1 MAAEFKIG
9 RLRYTWTGPWATGTQ
24 YYQDSVVQYNG
35 TTFQCLV
42 THTSNNFVT
51 DLGNKYWLLL
61 VSGTTW
67 DGVWAPSTQYSSG
80 SIVSYGGNLY
90 ICITAHTASANTTL
104 GLEND
109 IANWN
114 LYSTANT
121 FTFSAWTPS
130 TRYKANDIVTVGPNL
145 YINTVGHTSGT
156 TFNSSGL
163 WNLFISGFETGG
175 LWSTSTTYQLGD
187 IALYGGSRYVS
198 VIANNLNNQPSSTSA
213 QWYLVASGIRVQKD
227 WSSSTNYQEG
237 DLVTRG
243 GKVFK
248 SLINNINQDPTNFI
262 TATTYTA
269 SGSTGTTL
277 KVASTSAI
285 YPGMIIVGVGFT
297 QKQTVSQIVNA
308 QTLLISAGPD
318 GTPVDAQALSF
329 VGVNGTYWTLVS
341 TGITWKNIWAT
352 GVNYITDDIVLY
364 RNITYICVQNH
375 SSSVVPSP
383 DLDTT
388 RQYWAY
394 YAFHSRN
401 NVMYL
406 PGQIETYNNN
416 TRVPVNIGATGQLL
430 RATSNLPTWAN
441 VNRVANVFYV
451 APNGNDS
458 LNYGQDWDRPWRT
471 IKYACQ
477 QVANGLYY
485 PNASYLITANKT
497 WLVTEM
503 YEWMVYQCNTNT
515 SPFTNSSVF
524 DPAKTQRDA
533 GYLIDAILYDM
544 TRGGN
549 SQTVAATLAYFQQG
563 STNTFFN
570 TTVAAEMPYFIAALN
585 QLSSLLNNAITQ
597 TAPTIS
603 YQGATN
609 SNVAT
614 FTITSAVTTGYT
626 VTFGLSGLQQQP
638 RINFTVGETVTITQV
653 SPISF
658 NGSYRIVSVGAS
670 SITVASANTAS
681 YVSGGTLTGSTVA
694 QVTNIAYTA
703 EANAATTAL
712 SLLNITI
719 GALTNQT
726 TTAVPTP
733 NNGTNVT
740 IFVKTGTYN
749 EMLPIVVPENTAL
762 VGDEL
767 RGTVVQPSTI
777 FKSLITA
784 TTANTFITDT
794 TVGLTNSM
802 PVQFSGTLGGIS
814 KGVTYYVIGSSIT
827 KNSFS
832 VSATAGSPIAVTL
845 TAQLGSFFGNMSAFG
860 GDALKNMFLVRN
872 GSGIRNM
879 TLNGLLGTLSAQDT
893 YLLSRPT
900 GGAYVSLDPGY
911 GPDDSTAWIFR
922 RSPYI
927 QNVTTFGQ
935 GCIGLKIDGNL
946 HNGGNR
952 SVVCNDF
959 TQVLSDGIGIW
970 CYGPS
975 ALVEAVSVFSYYC
988 YSGYF
993 AEAGGRIRATN
1004 GNSSYGSYGCIAY
1017 GYDNTETP
1025 GTGIVFNR
1033 SSQVQAVVNQS
1044 FGSDTKIIK
1053 FIYSNAGA
1061 NYLQS
1066 TTNLLKYSNNF
1077 SNDAWTS
1084 DSNITINQ
1092 NTTAPTGV
1100 TEGWSFTGTS
1110 VDNTSYLN
1118 QAITVNTPG
1127 NSFSGVLGITLTGS
1141 GTSATF
1147 DVVVTATSYIITVNN
1162 RGSGYVVGNQI
1173 KILGTTL
1180 GGNTPGNDCFITV
1193 ASLTSGTS
1201 ILNVTVTGIVP
1212 PGSAL
1217 SYTSSIYVKQGTAP
1231 SMDLYSVWSGSSSV
1245 SSGINFNFSS
1255 QVITPKNANS
1265 GFTPTSYGVVPLPNG
1280 WYRLWMSCYD
1290 TTASNTTINFRVYPK
1305 GIDNASAGQFSYF
1318 YGAQLELTPTAV
1330 GAVTPS
1336 FYLETQN
1343 NRYTSFANF
1352 EVIGNGSGV
1361 IVVGDEQRSGAVFQ
1375 TRVTTDSN
1383 GVTGGQG
1390 YLTASNNAQGGS
1402 SSTIQVASSDTN
1414 LAVNLVGMRTFINS
1428 GTGAGQYGYISSYD
1442 ASSKI
1447 AQILKE
1453 SFDTLSITSTNSNG
1467 TFTTT
1472 NNTSTLYQDQPV
1484 QFIPTYYTTN
1494 IVSASLAQASVTAA
1508 VGGTANTLA
1517 VPSVAGMTVN
1527 MPIMF
1532 TGTAASTLN
1541 VGVYYYIYSIDAINN
1556 LIVIT
1561 TTLYGT
1567 PWQLISVPSITGLVL
1582 NYPSYNNYLT
1592 STSTSNMLINYP
1604 IAFTGSSVGGISI
1617 GPTYYINDII
1627 DSTNFTVS
1635 TNLVNITVTN
1645 ADASSVVNGV
1655 TYTNVFTTGGGTT
1668 TTNLVP
1674 LNPISFTNTVFGPIV
1689 DGQKYYINKVIN
1701 AAYSG
1706 DTTHFTLSN
1715 SLITTTATATTVNSN
1730 LITVASTAGFIANS
1744 PIKFVGNVFGGLT
1757 AEYVYYVLAIND
1769 ATTFTVSQTIGGSA
1783 VNLNGLGGLMKAVTV
1798 GPVVTVA
1805 SSSSG
1810 TMAGTSTTKLSTLSF
1825 TPMGSMNG
1833 TFYTSLF
1840 GNVVLGKTYYI
1851 NSIPSLST
1859 TTFTVTETQYS
1870 NVAFTPLTKTGQM
1883 NLGAV
1888 GWDHINIGTQI
1899 VSSFDSSSIYYVE
1912 PRLTYTPP
1920 SFTQTI
1926 NSNMVTLT
1934 GGATWIGL
1942 ATGAGYFMAIPST
1955 GITGAMS
1962 SDGTTWTQFSTPLSA
1977 SWTCGAYGGGYWVLV
1992 SSGGV
1997 SNSTVLSS
2005 STNGVTWRSATLPS
2019 ATTWSQCAYGNGT
2032 FATIAS
2038 GTGSSAY
2045 SMTFGTTW
2053 SAGSGLP
2060 TATWSGL
2067 TYGKGTFV
2075 AVSSNAGQT
2084 LSVTGAAGANGI
2096 VTLTFAT
2103 QLTAPYYVGQT
2114 IVVSSISQ
2122 QGYNGT
2128 FKVTY
2133 CDTTSVKYSNGTTST
2148 GSTGGTIVGGSVF
2161 AYSTNGVN
2169 WTATSPATN
2178 ATWSSV
2184 AFGNN
2189 IFTVVSS
2196 TSNVSAYSI
2205 DGITWYS
2212 SNIAIKGTFVA
2223 YGQGVFV
2230 SLPNNTTTAYTV
2242 EGGLGWKYQ
2251 TITSDVYSAFAYG
2264 INTSGV
2270 GVFVTLSNNAG
2281 SSTIAA
2287 GARTKGRAQVTSGVI
2302 TGIVQWETGSNYS
2315 SAPTLTIT
2323 DPNSSTLA
2331 TASLRLSNGALG
2343 TPTFINQGSGYT
2355 TSATT
2360 VAITGNGYSDQ
2371 FQTGLTLILNNLTRL
2386 PTPGDSLNIVGIT
2399 QTYKVTSASSVF
2411 GTVAPNIQA
2420 NVQISPAMTTALSPQ
2435 NGAGISLRSKYS
2447 QVRITN
2453 HDFLNI
2459 GYGNQTQSNYPGLPT
2474 DTGLQSQNDTVEVNY
2489 GKVFFTSTDQD
2500 GNFNVGN
2507 LFGVAQATGIVT
2519 LSASQ
2524 FGLTGLSTIS
2534 LGGVAVG
2541 GNSTTI
2547 TQFSTDSTF
2556 VANSDNIIPTQ
2567 KAIKS
2572 YLQSR
2577 LSQGGSNTFTG
2588 QFTSGTV
2595 VVGGPNR
2602 IGSTIPNGQ
2611 ANSSVIMKNKVNIS
2625 GQLGAVDGG
2634 MVAYEFFMSN
2644 NARRNNF

>member
-67 DGVWAPSTQYSSG
+67 DARWIPSTQYSAG

-90 ICITAHTASANTTL
+90 LCTTAHTASSTESL

-109 IANWN
+109 IANWA

-130 TRYKANDIVTVGPNL
+130 TRYKANDVVIEGANL

-156 TFNSSGL
+156 TFNSSGY

-175 LWSTSTTYQLGD
+175 IWSTGTTYQLGD

-213 QWYLVASGIRVQKD
+213 QWQLVASGIRVQKN
-227 WSSSTNYQEG
+227 WSNSTSYQEG
-237 DLVTRG
+237 DLVTRA

-262 TATTYTA
+262 STSTYTA

-297 QKQTVSQIVNA
+297 QKQTVSKIVDA
-308 QTLLISAGPD
+308 QTLLISASLD
-318 GTPVDAQALSF
+318 GTPVDAQTLSF
-329 VGVNGTYWTLVS
+329 VGVNGTYWALVS
-341 TGITWKNIWAT
+341 NGITWKNIWT
-352 GVNYITDDIVLY
+352 SGTDYKTDDIVLY
-364 RNITYICVQNH
+364 RNITYTCVQNH
-375 SSSVVPSP
+375 TSTGITSP
-383 DLDTT
+383 DLDVTN
-388 RQYWAY
+388 QYWVY

-406 PGQIETYNNN
+406 PGQIETFNNN
-416 TRVPVNIGATGQLL
+416 VRVPINIGIEGQLL
-430 RATSNLPTWAN
+430 RSNGLLPAWAN
-441 VNRVANVFYV
+441 INQVTNVFYV
-451 APNGNDS
+451 APTGVDS
-458 LNYGQDWDRPWRT
+458 PAYGSSWDRPWAS
-471 IKYACQ
+471 INYACQ
-477 QVANGLYY
+477 QVAKGLLYT
-485 PNASYLITANKT
+485 NTSWLITANRT
-497 WLVTEM
+497 WMLTEM
-503 YEWMVYQCNTNT
+503 YDWMVYQCNTNT
-515 SPFTNSSVF
+515 SPFTNNSVF
-524 DPAKTQRDA
+524 DTVKTQRDA
-533 GYLIDAILYDM
+533 GYVLDAIIYDM

-549 SQTVAATLAYFQQG
+549 SQTVAAALAYFQQG

-570 TTVAAEMPYFIAALN
+570 TTVAAEMPYFIAALT
-585 QLSSLLNNAITQ
+585 QLSSLLTNAINQ
-597 TAPTIS
+597 TAPDTS
-603 YQGATN
+603 YQGAVNANTASFPIN
-609 SNVAT
+609 TITTTGSQIT
-614 FTITSAVTTGYT
+614 FFIGGQGPRIQFTI
-626 VTFGLSGLQQQP
+626 
-638 RINFTVGETVTITQV
+638 GETVTV
-653 SPISF
+653 S
-658 NGSYRIVSVGAS
+658 RTGAS
-670 SITVASANTAS
+670 PYNGNYTVLATTLQTVTVAGTVTAS
-681 YVSGGTLTGSTVA
+681 YSGGSIITGTTVQQIVNA
-694 QVTNIAYTA
+694 GYTA
-703 EANAATTAL
+703 EGNAATTANN
-712 SLLNITI
+712 LLNII
-719 GALTNQT
+719 ISALTAQS
-726 TTAVPTP
+726 TANIPTA

-740 IFVKTGTYN
+740 IFIKTGTYN
-749 EMLPIVVPENTAL
+749 EILPIIVPENTAL

-767 RGTVVQPSTI
+767 RGTVVQPKKI
-777 FKSLITA
+777 YNSLITSTLSNA
-784 TTANTFITDT
+784 FIANSTT
-794 TVGLTNSM
+794 GLSDGM
-802 PVQFSGTLGGIS
+802 PVQFTGTLGGIS
-814 KGVTYYVIGSSIT
+814 SGVTYYVIGSTIT
-827 KNSFS
+827 LTSFK
-832 VSATAGSPIAVTL
+832 VSALSGSTIPVTL
-845 TAQLGSFFGNMSAFG
+845 IDQSGTFFGNMYVYG
-860 GDALKNMFLVRN
+860 GDALSNMFLVRN

-879 TLNGLLGTLSAQDT
+879 TLNGLLGTLTAQDT
-893 YLLSRPT
+893 YLLSRPS
-900 GGAYVSLDPGY
+900 GGAYVSLDPGT
-911 GPDDSTAWIFR
+911 GPNDSTAWIFR
-922 RSPYI
+922 RSPYV
-927 QNVTTFGQ
+927 QNVTTFGK
-935 GCIGLKIDGNL
+935 GCIGLKIDGSL

-1017 GYDNTETP
+1017 GYDITETP
-1025 GTGIVFNR
+1025 AAGNVFNR

-1044 FGSDTKIIK
+1044 FGSSSKIIK

-1066 TTNLLKYSNNF
+1066 TTNLLKYSNLF
-1077 SNDAWTS
+1077 SNGAWTTDGNVS
-1084 DSNITINQ
+1084 INE

-1100 TEGWSFTGTS
+1100 TEGWSFKGNS
-1110 VDNTSYLN
+1110 VDNTSYIN
-1118 QAITVNTPG
+1118 QAVTVNTPG
-1127 NSFSGVLGITLTGS
+1127 NSFSGLLGITLTGS

-1147 DVVVTATSYIITVNN
+1147 DVVVTATAYLITVNN

-1193 ASLTSGTS
+1193 QSLTAGTS

-1217 SYTSSIYVKQGTAP
+1217 SYTSSIYVKQGTAL
-1231 SMDLYSVWSGSSSV
+1231 SLDVYNVWTGSSSV
-1245 SSGINFNFSS
+1245 SSGINFNFNTGI
-1255 QVITPKNANS
+1255 VTPTNQNS
-1265 GFTPTSYGVVPLPNG
+1265 GFTPTSYGVIPLTNG

-1290 TTASNTTINFRVYPK
+1290 TTASNTTINFRIYPK
-1305 GIDNASAGQFSYF
+1305 GIANASAGQFSYF
-1318 YGAQLELTPTAV
+1318 YGAQLELTPSAI
-1330 GAVTPS
+1330 GAIIPS

-1352 EVIGNGSGV
+1352 EVIGNGTGV
-1361 IVVGDEQRSGAVFQ
+1361 VSVGDELRSGSVFQ
-1375 TRVTTDSN
+1375 TRITTDSG

-1390 YLTASNNAQGGS
+1390 YLTASNNSQGGS
-1402 SSTIQVASSDTN
+1402 SSTIQFASSDTN
-1414 LAVNLVGMRTFINS
+1414 LAVNLVSMRVFINS

-1442 ASSKI
+1442 STSKI
-1447 AQILKE
+1447 AQVLKE
-1453 SFDTLSITSTNSNG
+1453 SFDTLSITATDSSG
-1467 TFTTT
+1467 TITTSG
-1472 NNTSTLYQDQPV
+1472 NTSTLYVNQPV
-1484 QFIPTYYTTN
+1484 QFIPTYYTAN
-1494 IVSASLAQASVTAA
+1494 IVSASLAQASISTI

-1541 VGVYYYIYSIDAINN
+1541 VGIYYYIYSIDSVNN
-1556 LIVIT
+1556 LIKIT

-1567 PWQLISVPSITGLVL
+1567 VWQLTSASNITGLVM
-1582 NYPSYNNYLT
+1582 NYPSYNNYL
-1592 STSTSNMLINYP
+1592 SCTSTSNMKVNYP
-1604 IAFTGSSVGGISI
+1604 IAFTGGSVGGVTI

-1627 DSTNFTVS
+1627 DGINFTVS
-1635 TNLVNITVTN
+1635 TNLINVTVTN
-1645 ADASSVVNGV
+1645 ADTSSVINGV

-1668 TTNLVP
+1668 TTSLVP
-1674 LNPISFTNTVFGPIV
+1674 LNPITFTNTVFGTIV
-1689 DGQKYYINKVIN
+1689 DGTKYYINKIIN
-1701 AAYSG
+1701 SVYSG
-1706 DTTHFTLSN
+1706 DTTHFTLSS
-1715 SLITTTATATTVNSN
+1715 SLISTTATGTTVSSN
-1730 LITVASTAGFIANS
+1730 LITVSSTAGFVANS
-1744 PIKFVGNVFGGLT
+1744 PIKFVGNVFGGLQSET
-1757 AEYVYYVLAIND
+1757 IYYVLAIND
-1769 ATTFTVSQTIGGSA
+1769 ATTFTVSQTIGGNA
-1783 VNLNGLGGLMKAVTV
+1783 VNLNGLGGLMKVVTV
-1798 GPVVTVA
+1798 GPVITVA
-1805 SSSSG
+1805 SSTSG
-1810 TMAGTSTTKLSTLSF
+1810 SMAGTSTNKLATASF
-1825 TPMGSMNG
+1825 TPVGSMNG

-1840 GNVVLGKTYYI
+1840 GSVALGQTYYI
-1851 NSIPSLST
+1851 NSIASPTGS
-1859 TTFTVTETQYS
+1859 TFTVTATQYS
-1870 NVAFTPLTKTGQM
+1870 GVVFNPQTKTGQM

-1888 GWDHINIGTQI
+1888 GWDHVNIGTPI

-1912 PRLTYTPP
+1912 PRLTYASPTF
-1920 SFTQTI
+1920 SQTI
-1926 NSNMVTLT
+1926 NNNMLALT
-1934 GGATWIGL
+1934 GGATWVGL
-1942 ATGAGYFMAIPST
+1942 ATGNGYFMAIPST

-1962 SDGTTWTQFSTPLSA
+1962 TDGSTWTPFSTPLSA
-1977 SWTCGAYGGGYWVLV
+1977 SWTCGAYGGGYWVML
-1992 SSGGV
+1992 SSGG
-1997 SNSTVLSS
+1997 SGNSIALSS
-2005 STNGVTWRSATLPS
+2005 STNGVTWRSSTLPS
-2019 ATTWSQCAYGNGT
+2019 ATSWSQCAYGNGI
-2032 FATIAS
+2032 FVAIAS
-2038 GTGSSAY
+2038 GTNSSAY
-2045 SMTFGTTW
+2045 STTFGTTW
-2053 SAGSGLP
+2053 SAGTGLP
-2060 TATWSGL
+2060 SATWTGL

-2075 AVSSNAGQT
+2075 AVASTAGAT
-2084 LSVTGAAGANGI
+2084 LSVTGASGANGI

-2103 QLTAPYYVGQT
+2103 QSSAPYYVGQT
-2114 IVVSSISQ
+2114 IFVNSISQ
-2122 QGYNGT
+2122 NGYNGT
-2128 FKVTY
+2128 FIVTY
-2133 CDTTSVKYSNGTTST
+2133 CDTGSVKYANSTTST
-2148 GSTGGTIVGGSVF
+2148 GSTGGTIVGGSLF
-2161 AYSTNGVN
+2161 AYSVDGIN
-2169 WTATSPATN
+2169 WNATSPSTS

-2189 IFTVVSS
+2189 IFTAVSS
-2196 TSNVSAYSI
+2196 TASLSAYST

-2212 SNIAIKGTFVA
+2212 SNLSIKGNFVA
-2223 YGQGVFV
+2223 YGQGIFV
-2230 SLPNNTTTAYTV
+2230 SLPNTSTTAYTV
-2242 EGGLGWKYQ
+2242 EGGTGWIYQ
-2251 TITSDVYSAFAYG
+2251 NITSDTYSAFAYG
-2264 INTSGV
+2264 INSAGV
-2270 GVFVTLSNNAG
+2270 GVFVSLSGNSG
-2281 SSTIAA
+2281 SSTISA

-2302 TGIVQWETGSNYS
+2302 TGVVEWEPGSNYLT
-2315 SAPTLTIT
+2315 APTLTIT

-2331 TASLRLSNGALG
+2331 TSSLRIANGTLG
-2343 TPTFINQGSGYT
+2343 TPTFINQGTGYT

-2360 VAITGNGYSDQ
+2360 VTITGNGYSDQ

-2386 PTPGDSLNIVGIT
+2386 PSPGDSLNISGIA
-2399 QTYKVTSASSVF
+2399 QTYKVTNASAVF

-2420 NVQISPAMTTALSPQ
+2420 NVQISPAMTVALSPA
-2435 NGAGISLRSKYS
+2435 NNTPISLRSKYS
-2447 QVRITN
+2447 QVRLTN

-2459 GYGNQTQSNYPGLPT
+2459 GYGNQIQSNYPGLPT
-2474 DTGLQSQNDTVEVNY
+2474 DTGLKTQNDTVEVNY

-2524 FGLTGLSTIS
+2524 FGLSGLNTIS

-2556 VANSDNIIPTQ
+2556 VANSDNVIPTQ
-2567 KAIKS
+2567 KAIKT

-2611 ANSSVIMKNKVNIS
+2611 ANSSVVMKNKVNIS

-2644 NARRNNF
+2644 NSRRNNF

>member
-9 RLRYTWTGPWATGTQ
+9 RLRYTWTGPWVTGTQ
-24 YYQDSVVQYNG
+24 YYQDSVVQFNG

-42 THTSNNFVT
+42 THTSDNFVT
-51 DLGNKYWLLL
+51 DLTSKYWLLL
-61 VSGTTW
+61 VSGTAW
-67 DGVWAPSTQYSSG
+67 DLVWEPSAQYSAG

-90 ICITAHTASANTTL
+90 ICVTAHTASATAAL

-109 IANWN
+109 IVNWN

-121 FTFSAWTPS
+121 FKFSVWTPS
-130 TRYKANDIVTVGPNL
+130 VRYKANDVVKLGANVYKSI
-145 YINTVGHTSGT
+145 IGHTST
-156 TFNSSGL
+156 STFADDLAN
-163 WNLFISGFETGG
+163 WNLFIEGFETGG
-175 LWSTSTTYQLGD
+175 LWDNGSTYQLGD
-187 IALYGGSRYVS
+187 IVLYGGSRYVS
-198 VIANNLNNQPSSTSA
+198 VIANNSNHEPSATSI
-213 QWYLVASGIRVQKD
+213 QWYLVAPGTRVQKE
-227 WSSSTNYQEG
+227 WSASANYEEG

-243 GKVFK
+243 GKLFK
-248 SLINNINQDPTNFI
+248 AIIDNDNQDPTNFI
-262 TATTYTA
+262 TTSTYTA

-277 KVASTSAI
+277 KVANTTGI
-285 YPGMIIVGVGFT
+285 YPGMIVVGVGFT
-297 QKQTVSQIVNA
+297 QKQTVSQISDSL
-308 QTLLISAGPD
+308 TLIISDAPD
-318 GTPVDAQALSF
+318 GTPVDAQTLSF
-329 VGVNGTYWTLVS
+329 IGVNGTYWTLVS
-341 TGITWKNIWAT
+341 TGETWKNIWTT
-352 GVNYITDDIVLY
+352 GVNYLTDDIVLY
-364 RNITYICVQNH
+364 RNITYICIQNH
-375 SSSVVPSP
+375 TSSVVPSP

-416 TRVPVNIGATGQLL
+416 TRVPVNIGQNGQLL
-430 RATSNLPTWAN
+430 RSTSSLPTWAN
-441 VNRVANVFYV
+441 INRVTNVFYV
-451 APNGNDS
+451 APNGNDA
-458 LNYGQDWDRPWRT
+458 LTYGQDWDRPWRS
-471 IKYACQ
+471 IAYACQ
-477 QVANGLYY
+477 QVAKGVYY
-485 PNASYLITANKT
+485 PNANYLITANKA
-497 WLVTEM
+497 WLVAEM
-503 YEWMVYQCNTNT
+503 YDWMIYQCNTST

-524 DPAKTQRDA
+524 DSAKTQRDA

-549 SQTVAATLAYFQQG
+549 SQTVASTLAYFQQG
-563 STNTFFN
+563 TTNTFFN
-570 TTVAAEMPYFIAALN
+570 TTVAAEMPYFITALN
-585 QLSSLLNNAITQ
+585 QLSSLLVNAINQ
-597 TAPTIS
+597 TAPDVS
-603 YQGATN
+603 YQGSINAN
-609 SNVAT
+609 SAT
-614 FTITSAVTTGYT
+614 FNITSVVTTGYT
-626 VTFGLSGLQQQP
+626 ITFNFAGTDP
-638 RINFTVGETVTITQV
+638 RVKFAVGETVVITQV

-658 NGSYRIVSVGAS
+658 NKTYTIVGINTSA
-670 SITVASANTAS
+670 ITVAGTNTDS
-681 YVSGGTLTGSTVA
+681 YVSGGVLTGSTVA
-694 QVTNIAYTA
+694 QVTNVAYTA
-703 EANAATTAL
+703 EADAQSTAIG
-712 SLLNITI
+712 LLNITI
-719 GALTNQT
+719 NALTNQST
-726 TTAVPTP
+726 TNVPTA
-733 NNGTNVT
+733 NNGTNTT

-749 EMLPIVVPENTAL
+749 EALPISVPENTAL

-767 RGTVVQPSTI
+767 RGTVVQPATT

-784 TTANTFITDT
+784 TTSTKFVTAT
-794 TVGLTNSM
+794 TVGLQNSM
-802 PVQFSGTLGGIS
+802 PIQFTGTLGGIS

-827 KNSFS
+827 TTAFS
-832 VSATAGSPIAVTL
+832 VSANAGSTIAVSL
-845 TAQLGSFFGNMSAFG
+845 VAQLGSYFGNMNAFA

-879 TLNGLLGTLSAQDT
+879 TLNGLLGTLSAQDNF
-893 YLLSRPT
+893 LISRPT
-900 GGAYVSLDPGY
+900 GGAYVSLDPGTN
-911 GPDDSTAWIFR
+911 PADSTAWIFR

-935 GCIGLKIDGNL
+935 GCVGLKIDGNL

-959 TQVLSDGIGIW
+959 TQVLSDGIGVW

-975 ALVEAVSVFSYYC
+975 SLVEAVSVFTYYC

-1025 GTGIVFNR
+1025 GTGIVYNR

-1044 FGSDTKIIK
+1044 FGSASQIIK

-1066 TTNLLKYSNNF
+1066 TTNLLKYSNLF
-1077 SNDAWTS
+1077 TAQSWTT
-1084 DSNITINQ
+1084 DSNVTINE

-1100 TEGWSFTGTS
+1100 TEGWSFTGNSTN
-1110 VDNTSYLN
+1110 NTSYVN
-1118 QAITVNTPG
+1118 QAVTVNTPG
-1127 NSFSGVLGITLTGS
+1127 NSFSGLLGITLTGS

-1147 DVVVTATSYIITVNN
+1147 DVVVTATAYLITVNN

-1193 ASLTSGTS
+1193 ASLTAGTS
-1201 ILNVTVTGIVP
+1201 ILNATVTGVVP

-1217 SYTSSIYVKQGTAP
+1217 SYTSSIYVKQGTAL
-1231 SMDLYSVWSGSSSV
+1231 SIDLYNVWSGSSSV
-1245 SSGINFNFSS
+1245 SSGINFNFATSA
-1255 QVITPKNANS
+1255 ITPTSATG
-1265 GFTPTSYGVVPLPNG
+1265 GFTPVSYGVVPLTNG

-1290 TTASNTTINFRVYPK
+1290 TTAANTTINFRIYPK
-1305 GIDNASAGQFSYF
+1305 GIANASLGQFSYF
-1318 YGAQLELTPTAV
+1318 YGSQLELTPTTV

-1336 FYLETQN
+1336 FYLETQS
-1343 NRYTSFANF
+1343 NRYTSVANF

-1361 IVVGDEQRSGAVFQ
+1361 ITVGDETRSGAVFQ

-1383 GVTGGQG
+1383 GVTGGAG
-1390 YLTASNNAQGGS
+1390 YLTASNNSQGGS
-1402 SSTIQVASSDTN
+1402 SSTIQFASSDTN
-1414 LAVNLVGMRTFINS
+1414 LAVNLVGMRAFINS
-1428 GTGAGQYGYISSYD
+1428 GTGAGQYGYISAYD
-1442 ASSKI
+1442 TSSKI

-1453 SFDTLSITSTNSNG
+1453 SFDTLSITSTNNNG

-1472 NNTSTLYQDQPV
+1472 GNTSSLYLNQPV

-1494 IVSASLAQASVTAA
+1494 VTSASLAQTTVTSMI
-1508 VGGTANTLA
+1508 GGTANTIA

-1532 TGTAASTLN
+1532 TGVAASTLN
-1541 VGVYYYIYSIDAINN
+1541 VGIFYYIYAIDPINN
-1556 LIVIT
+1556 LISVT

-1567 PWQLISVPSITGLVL
+1567 VWQLISVPTVTGLVL

-1592 STSTSNMLINYP
+1592 SASTSNMLINYP
-1604 IAFTGSSVGGISI
+1604 IAFTGGSVGGVSI

-1627 DSTNFTVS
+1627 DLNNFTVS
-1635 TNLVNITVTN
+1635 TNLVNVTVTN
-1645 ADASSVVNGV
+1645 ADTSVVVNGV
-1655 TYTNVFTTGGGTT
+1655 TYANVFTTGSGTT
-1668 TTNLVP
+1668 TSSLVA
-1674 LNPISFTNTVFGPIV
+1674 LNPISFTNIVFGPIL
-1689 DGQKYYINKVIN
+1689 DGTKYYINKIVKS
-1701 AAYSG
+1701 AYSG
-1706 DTTHFTLSN
+1706 DTTHFTLSS
-1715 SLITTTATATTVNSN
+1715 SLITTTATATTVGSN
-1730 LITVASTAGFIANS
+1730 LITVTSTGGFVANA

-1757 AEYVYYVLAIND
+1757 AEYVYYVLAVND
-1769 ATTFTVSQTIGGSA
+1769 GTTFTVSQSIGGNA
-1783 VNLNGLGGLMKAVTV
+1783 VNVNGLGGLMKVVTV
-1798 GPVVTVA
+1798 GPTVSVP
-1805 SSSSG
+1805 SSTSG
-1810 TMAGTSTTKLSTLSF
+1810 SMAGTSTNKLATVSF
-1825 TPMGSMNG
+1825 TPVGSMNG

-1840 GNVVLGKTYYI
+1840 GNVILGQTYYI
-1851 NSIPSLST
+1851 NTIASPTGS
-1859 TTFTVTETQYS
+1859 TFTITETQYS
-1870 NVAFTPLTKTGQM
+1870 GVAFSPLTKTGQM
-1883 NLGAV
+1883 NLGSV
-1888 GWDHINIGTQI
+1888 GWDHVNIGTQI
-1899 VSSFDSSSIYYVE
+1899 ASSFDSSSIYYVE
-1912 PRLTYTPP
+1912 PRLTYSSPT
-1920 SFTQTI
+1920 FTQTI
-1926 NSNMVTLT
+1926 NNNMVSLT
-1934 GGATWIGL
+1934 GGATWVGL
-1942 ATGAGYFMAIPST
+1942 ATGNGYFMAIPST

-1962 SDGTTWTQFSTPLSA
+1962 IDGTTWSQFSTPVSA

-1997 SNSTVLSS
+1997 SNSVVLSS

-2019 ATTWSQCAYGNGT
+2019 ATTWTQCAYGNGT
-2032 FATIAS
+2032 FVTIAS
-2038 GTGSSAY
+2038 GTNSSAY
-2045 SMTFGTTW
+2045 SSTFGTTW
-2053 SAGSGLP
+2053 SAGTGLP
-2060 TATWSGL
+2060 TATWSSVA
-2067 TYGKGTFV
+2067 YGKGTFV
-2075 AVSSNAGQT
+2075 AVSSNAGAT
-2084 LSVTGAAGANGI
+2084 LSVTGAGGANGI

-2103 QLTAPYYVGQT
+2103 QSSAPYYVGQT
-2114 IVVSSISQ
+2114 VVVNSISQ
-2122 QGYNGT
+2122 NGYNGT

-2133 CDTTSVKYSNGTTST
+2133 CDTTSVKYANGTTST
-2148 GSTGGTIVGGSVF
+2148 GSTGGTIVGSSLF
-2161 AYSTNGVN
+2161 AYSTDGIT
-2169 WTATSPATN
+2169 WSATSPASN

-2184 AFGNN
+2184 AYGNN
-2189 IFTVVSS
+2189 IFTAVSR
-2196 TSNVSAYSI
+2196 TSNVSAYST

-2212 SNIAIKGTFVA
+2212 SNLAVKGDFVS
-2223 YGQGVFV
+2223 YGQGIFV
-2230 SLPNNTTTAYTV
+2230 SLSNNSTTGYTV
-2242 EGGLGWKYQ
+2242 EGGLGWKSQ
-2251 TITSDVYSAFAYG
+2251 AITSDVYSAFAYG
-2264 INTSGV
+2264 VNSSGV
-2270 GVFVTLSNNAG
+2270 GVFVSLSGNSG
-2281 SSTIAA
+2281 SSTISA

-2302 TGIVQWETGSNYS
+2302 TGIVEWETGSNYS
-2315 SAPTLTIT
+2315 VVPTLTIT
-2323 DPNSSTLA
+2323 DPNASILA
-2331 TASLRLSNGALG
+2331 TTSLRLSNGALG
-2343 TPTFINQGSGYT
+2343 TPTFINQGTGYT

-2360 VAITGNGYSDQ
+2360 VAITGNGYSDS

-2386 PTPGDSLNIVGIT
+2386 PTPGDSLNITGIT
-2399 QTYKVTSASSVF
+2399 QTYKVTFATPVY

-2474 DTGLQSQNDTVEVNY
+2474 DTGLQTQNDTVEINY

-2602 IGSTIPNGQ
+2602 IGSSIPNGQ
-2611 ANSSVIMKNKVNIS
+2611 ANSSIVMKNKVNIS
-2625 GQLGAVDGG
+2625 GQLGAIDGG
-2634 MVAYEFFMSN
+2634 MLAYEFFMSN
-2644 NARRNNF
+2644 NSRRNNF